1 MGIPHSLKNLIDR
14 WKSMIHNYAG
24 KENDLVNRLIE
35 LF

>member
-24 KENDLVNRLIE
+24 KENDLSKTL
-35 LF
+35 